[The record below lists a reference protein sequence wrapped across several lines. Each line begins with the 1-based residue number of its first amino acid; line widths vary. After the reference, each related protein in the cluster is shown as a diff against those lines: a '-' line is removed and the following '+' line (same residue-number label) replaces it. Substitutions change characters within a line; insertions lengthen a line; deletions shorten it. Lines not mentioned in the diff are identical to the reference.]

1 MTEFVWKNMPMQLEQ
16 IGNNLILNVHPAK
29 FTGECPLNR
38 TRHRVIQNGF
48 MTSKDYA
55 KTLKRKADFLHRC
68 NFDNTNCKFL
78 TLNTKNPIKID
89 VLIEEF
95 KIFTSALR
103 RKFGNFE
110 YIRALECYRKGAD
123 KYHIHAI
130 LVFEG
135 RNPQIA
141 KKALTG
147 LWTFGDIHIEDV
159 VQNEVYNVV
168 QYITNFKEN
177 NLQIDQKSLT
187 KFPKGCKIISTSRGI
202 RPNESKSTI
211 EIDRKLLSYLI
222 DAANKNDVKMN
233 TKGHYYGD
241 KLCID
246 KMFFTNVNQEFLNLI
261 ADNFSQEIFNV
272 NGEEKMNE
280 KQLDEILGL
289 NFPDKTIEEIK
300 NLPIEEI
307 LADKQENE
315 CLTASKKRMD
325 EILLKTHN
333 DLMQEKNAEKT
344 SVIEK
349 LTKEQLEEKICS
361 FCENAQISMSALQRV
376 FKISFPFA
384 SRIVDLLLDKGII
397 STQEIGYN
405 ILDNIQ
411 LKTELQNQL
420 KHLAE

>member
-1 MTEFVWKNMPMQLEQ
+1 M
-16 IGNNLILNVHPAK
+16 
-29 FTGECPLNR
+29 
-38 TRHRVIQNGF
+38 
-48 MTSKDYA
+48 
-55 KTLKRKADFLHRC
+55 
-68 NFDNTNCKFL
+68 
-78 TLNTKNPIKID
+78 
-89 VLIEEF
+89 
-95 KIFTSALR
+95 
-103 RKFGNFE
+103 
-110 YIRALECYRKGAD
+110 
-123 KYHIHAI
+123 
-130 LVFEG
+130 
-135 RNPQIA
+135 
-141 KKALTG
+141 
-147 LWTFGDIHIEDV
+147 
-159 VQNEVYNVV
+159 QNEVYNVV

-187 KFPKGCKIISTSRGI
+187 KFHKGCKIISTSRGI

-222 DAANKNDVKMN
+222 DTANKNDVKMN

-246 KMFFTNVNQEFLNLI
+246 KMVFTNANQEFVNLI

-333 DLMQEKNAEKT
+333 DLMQEKNAGKT
-344 SVIEK
+344 TVIEK

-361 FCENAQISMSALQRV
+361 FCENTQISMSALQRV
-376 FKISFPFA
+376 FKISFSFA

-397 STQEIGYN
+397 SRQEIGYK